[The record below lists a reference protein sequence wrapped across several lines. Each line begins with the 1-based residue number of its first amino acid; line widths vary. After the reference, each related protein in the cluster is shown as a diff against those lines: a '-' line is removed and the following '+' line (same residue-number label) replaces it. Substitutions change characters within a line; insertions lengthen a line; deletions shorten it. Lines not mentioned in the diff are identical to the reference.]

1 MFMFLC
7 LYTYCF
13 KHMFK
18 IYFVQSLNYLKL
30 ADCAWLVSRFI
41 DRKTEG
47 GWVRKNDKK
56 YYLRHI
62 GKLYLIVNVK
72 K

>member
-30 ADCAWLVSRFI
+30 ADCAWLASRFI

-47 GWVRKNDKK
+47 GWVDE
-56 YYLRHI
+56 
-62 GKLYLIVNVK
+62 GK
-72 K
+72 